1 MYSKKVPVMFKKIAI
16 ASIAALALI
25 TSFYI
30 VKKSPNKKN
39 VVAITQ
45 IAPHPS
51 LDRIREGIIDTIKA
65 SKHNDV
71 EIIFQNAQ
79 GNVATATQI
88 AQRFVSLKP
97 SVIVPITTPSAQ
109 TAYAAAASKEI
120 PIVFVAITDPIQAR
134 LASANG
140 ANIPFVTGIT
150 DAPPYTEQV
159 KQMQKMLKKKALTIG
174 IIYNPGE
181 ANSLSQIKKIEN
193 EIKASGGKIIESA
206 AASTASV
213 GQAAAYLTGKV
224 DAVYLPNDN
233 TVISALTSV
242 LKITQEY
249 KIPVFSSD
257 PESVERG
264 CTAAI
269 APDQYAIGT
278 QAGKMI
284 VRLLDG
290 EKTDTI
296 PIEKSIKVSEYV
308 NKSVDFHMA
317 LGSPQH

>member
-1 MYSKKVPVMFKKIAI
+1 MFKKVAI

-25 TSFYI
+25 TSFYVI
-30 VKKSPNKKN
+30 KKSPNKKN
-39 VVAITQ
+39 IVAITQ

-51 LDRIREGIIDTIKA
+51 LDRIREGIIDTLKT

-79 GNVATATQI
+79 GNIATATQI

-109 TAYAAAASKEI
+109 TAYAAATTKEI
-120 PIVFVAITDPIQAR
+120 PIVFVAVTDPVEAR

-140 ANIPFVTGIT
+140 LNIPFVTGVT
-150 DAPPYTEQV
+150 DAPPYSEQV
-159 KQMQKMLKKKALTIG
+159 KQMQKILKKKTLTIG

-181 ANSLSQIKKIEN
+181 ANSLSQITKIER
-193 EIKASGGKIIESA
+193 EIKASGGSIILSA
-206 AASTASV
+206 AASTAAVS
-213 GQAAAYLTGKV
+213 QATAYLIDKI
-224 DAVYLPNDN
+224 DAIYLPNDN
-233 TVISALTSV
+233 TVVSALTSV
-242 LKITQEY
+242 LKITQEH

-264 CTAAI
+264 CAAAV
-269 APDQYAIGT
+269 APDQYEIGK
-278 QAGKMI
+278 QAGKII
-284 VRLLDG
+284 VRLLNG

-296 PIEKSIKVSEYV
+296 AIEKSTKISEYV
-308 NKSVDFHMA
+308 NKNVGSHMA
-317 LGSPQH
+317 LGSPQP

>member
-1 MYSKKVPVMFKKIAI
+1 MFKKIAI